1 MVTQKNTPW
10 NNQTE
15 YYGLS
20 GDSKPSG
27 VRNGDKFVE
36 INTGKTFLYNET
48 GAAWV
53 EQPASGGGGG
63 SSDVSLA
70 TVTVLVSDEETYNTC
85 SIAGAIGVYDE
96 SDDPA
101 YFIVTKWFP
110 NNYSQP
116 ESIDVIMYHGSG
128 ILQISD
134 ANHAQVSGSGTLT
147 QTGPT
152 EYSCMITGD
161 CSITLSAGK

>member
-1 MVTQKNTPW
+1 MVTVANLISEYIGLKDDQKPIIA
-10 NNQTE
+10 
-15 YYGLS
+15 
-20 GDSKPSG
+20 
-27 VRNGDKFVE
+27 RNGDMFLE
-36 INTGKTFLYNET
+36 MDTGKTYLFDEE
-48 GAAWV
+48 GATWV

-70 TVTVLVSDEETYNTC
+70 TVTVLVTDEETYNTC

-101 YFIVTKWFP
+101 YFIVTEWFP